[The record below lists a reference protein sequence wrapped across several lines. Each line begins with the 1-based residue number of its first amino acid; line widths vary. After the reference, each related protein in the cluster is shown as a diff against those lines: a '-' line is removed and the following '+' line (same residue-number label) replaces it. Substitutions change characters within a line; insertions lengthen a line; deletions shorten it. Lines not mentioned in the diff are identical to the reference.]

1 MIRAAVVA
9 FSFNSLKLWRI
20 PRHLKFCLPPR
31 RRVMYFV
38 RNCSADGKCR
48 IPVRATTGSKY
59 AVGGRCTEIIRPL
72 FVGLQHSEKW
82 TSMQGGSLRTIG
94 RDCGR
99 IIRTLSNPGRES

>member
-38 RNCSADGKCR
+38 RSCPADGKCR

-59 AVGGRCTEIIRPL
+59 AVGGRCLEQLRPSPCPDTPASACPVPPL
-72 FVGLQHSEKW
+72 APYEASRLHTKELLQRS
-82 TSMQGGSLRTIG
+82 QRG
-94 RDCGR
+94 
-99 IIRTLSNPGRES
+99 